1 MKDAQLSTR
10 RVSRRAFLQG
20 LGFGSMALVAAACAA
35 PASAPTA
42 SSGGEAAAGAAAA
55 APAAEPVTI
64 DFFAWADAS
73 DIPAWEAL
81 AKAYMEAHPNV
92 TVKPSPSGTGNDYYT
107 SLQTSFAG
115 GTLPHITSFQG
126 WEWQPYADAGLLAPI
141 DDYIARDSFTAP
153 YPDGVQSIE
162 DSTRRDGKRYLI
174 PLQSAT
180 MVMFYARKPLDEA
193 GLAYP
198 TDDWTFDD
206 FLSMA
211 QQLTNLEGETKMYG
225 YQANGNWVR
234 DIHWIRA
241 TGVQEFDQL
250 VDPKTANFDLAEI
263 VEIVQMVVQDFQ
275 YSMQISPTPADLES
289 GANTIN
295 TGNAAMKYEG
305 AWFFPQLNS
314 PELRADNKQV
324 EFDVVLMPKMADES
338 RPHRG
343 WAEGVTVPKTDL
355 QDAAWDFA
363 HFMGDTDGQKI
374 YSTITGR
381 MPNAAEVTESFWLP
395 TIEERFGVTNG
406 KAFIEAFKRSEV
418 DVIGG
423 VGRTQMWNEVVKPMG
438 WDLLLNNDKTAAE
451 VLPDVTKGVQDLLD
465 AYWARKG

>member
-1 MKDAQLSTR
+1 
-10 RVSRRAFLQG
+10 
-20 LGFGSMALVAAACAA
+20 MALVAADCAA
-35 PASAPTA
+35 PAAAPA
-42 SSGGEAAAGAAAA
+42 ANNGGGEAAA
-55 APAAEPVTI
+55 APAAEPVTL
-64 DFFAWADAS
+64 DFFAWADSS
-73 DIPAWEAL
+73 DIPAWDEL
-81 AKAYMEAHPNV
+81 AKQYMEGHPNV

-107 SLQTSFAG
+107 KLQTSFAG
-115 GTLPHITSFQG
+115 GTLPHIASFQG

-141 DDYIARDSFTAP
+141 DDYIAADNFTAP
-153 YPDGVQSIE
+153 FPDGVQSIE
-162 DSTRRDGKRYLI
+162 DSTRRNGKRYLI
-174 PLQSAT
+174 PLQNAT
-180 MVMFYARKPLDEA
+180 MVMFYARKPFDDA
-193 GLAYP
+193 GIPYP

-206 FLSMA
+206 FLSIA
-211 QQLTNLEGETKMYG
+211 QQLTSLEGETKLYG
-225 YQANGNWVR
+225 YQGSGIWPR

-250 VDPKTANFDLAEI
+250 VDPKTASFDQPKI
-263 VEIVQMVVQDFQ
+263 VEIVQQVVQDFV
-275 YSMQISPTPADLES
+275 YNLKISPTPADLEG

-324 EFDVVLMPKMADES
+324 EFDVVMMPKMADES

-355 QDAAWDFA
+355 QDAAWGFA
-363 HFMGDTDGQKI
+363 HFMGDTEGQKI
-374 YSTITGR
+374 YSSITGR
-381 MPNAAEVTESFWLP
+381 MPNAPAVIKDFWLP
-395 TIEERFGVTNG
+395 TIEKRFGVTNG

-423 VGRTQMWNEVVKPMG
+423 VSRTQMWNEVVKPRG
-438 WDLLLNNDKTAAE
+438 WDLMLNNSKTAAE

-465 AYWARKG
+465 AYWAKKA

>member
-1 MKDAQLSTR
+1 MKDAQLSKR

-20 LGFGSMALVAAACAA
+20 LGFSSMALVAAACAA
-35 PASAPTA
+35 PAAPASAPA
-42 SSGGEAAAGAAAA
+42 AGSGGGEAAA

-73 DIPAWEAL
+73 DIPAWTAL
-81 AKAYMEAHPNV
+81 AEAYMEANPNV
-92 TVKPSPSGTGNDYYT
+92 TVKPSPSGTSEDYYT
-107 SLQTSFAG
+107 KLQTTFAG
-115 GTLPHITSFQG
+115 GTIPHITSFQG
-126 WEWQPYADAGLLAPI
+126 WEWQPYADAELLAPI
-141 DDYIARDSFTAP
+141 DDYIARDGFTAP

-162 DSTRRDGKRYLI
+162 DSTRRNGMRYLV
-174 PLQSAT
+174 PLQNAT
-180 MVMFYARKPLDEA
+180 MVMFYARKPFDDA

-211 QQLTNLEGETKMYG
+211 QQLTNLDGETKMYG
-225 YQANGNWVR
+225 YQGSGIWPR
-234 DIHWIRA
+234 DIHWIRS

-250 VDPKTANFDLAEI
+250 VDPKTASFDQTEI
-263 VEIVQMVVQDFQ
+263 VEIVQRVVQDFV
-275 YSMQISPTPADLES
+275 YNLKISPTPADLEG

-324 EFDVVLMPKMADES
+324 EFDVVMMPKMADES

-343 WAEGVTVPKTDL
+343 WAEGVTVPKSDH
-355 QDAAWDFA
+355 QEAAWDFA
-363 HFMGDTDGQKI
+363 RFMGDTEGQKT

-381 MPNAAEVTESFWLP
+381 MPNAAGVTEEFWLP

-406 KAFIEAFKRSEV
+406 KAFVEAFKRSEV

-423 VGRTQMWNEVVKPMG
+423 VGRTQMWNEAVKPLG
-438 WDLLLNNDKTAAE
+438 WDLLLNNDATAAE
-451 VLPDVTKGVQDLLD
+451 VLPAVTQGVQDLLD

>member
-1 MKDAQLSTR
+1 MKEAQLSTR

-35 PASAPTA
+35 PASSPAA
-42 SSGGEAAAGAAAA
+42 SSGGEAPAAA
-55 APAAEPVTI
+55 APAAEPITLN
-64 DFFAWADAS
+64 FFAWADAS

-81 AKAYMEAHPNV
+81 AAAYMEANPNV
-92 TVKPSPSGTGNDYYT
+92 TVKPSPSGTSNDYYT

-162 DSTRRDGKRYLI
+162 DSTRRDGMRYLI

-180 MVMFYARKPLDEA
+180 MVMFYARKPFDEA

-211 QQLTNLEGETKMYG
+211 QQLTNLEGEKKMYG
-225 YQANGNWVR
+225 YQANGTWVR
-234 DIHWIRA
+234 DIHWIRS

-250 VDPKTANFDLAEI
+250 VDPKTASFDQAQI
-263 VEIVQMVVQDFQ
+263 AEIVQMVVQDFQ
-275 YSMQISPTPADLES
+275 YTMKISPTPADLES

-314 PELRADNKQV
+314 PDLRADNKQV
-324 EFDVVLMPKMADES
+324 EFDVVMMPKQADES

-363 HFMGDTDGQKI
+363 HFMGDTEGQKI

-406 KAFIEAFKRSEV
+406 RAFIEAFKRSEV

-423 VGRTQMWNEVVKPMG
+423 VGRAQMWNEVVKPLG

-451 VLPDVTKGVQDLLD
+451 VLPEVTKGVQDLLD
-465 AYWARKG
+465 TYWARKG